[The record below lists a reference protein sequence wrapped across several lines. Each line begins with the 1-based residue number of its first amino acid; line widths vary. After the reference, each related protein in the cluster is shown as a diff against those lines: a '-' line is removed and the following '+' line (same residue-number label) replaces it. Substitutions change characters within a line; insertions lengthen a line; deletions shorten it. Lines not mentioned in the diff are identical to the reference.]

1 MKIKILSLI
10 LTATFFTA
18 CKKNYTCTCFNPS
31 GVFKT
36 YNIKDTKKKATQK
49 CADYSKE
56 YQTIPWSET
65 GCSLK

>member
-1 MKIKILSLI
+1 MKTKFLI
-10 LTATFFTA
+10 LTLCVLMLAS
-18 CKKNYTCTCFNPS
+18 CKKDYTCSCFNPS

-36 YNIKDTKKKATQK
+36 YNIKDTKEKATQK

-56 YQTIPWSET
+56 YQTVPWSET